1 MRRNDG
7 LVRIGA
13 LLAIAISFNI
23 ASAHTF
29 SRGQFRVRF
38 VGCFKN
44 RYPQPKL
51 LQRFKEESRKND
63 GATSKKQH
71 RGNAVSWLVG

>member
-23 ASAHTF
+23 AYTF

-44 RYPQPKL
+44 RYPQRKL

-71 RGNAVSWLVG
+71 RGNAVSWLAG